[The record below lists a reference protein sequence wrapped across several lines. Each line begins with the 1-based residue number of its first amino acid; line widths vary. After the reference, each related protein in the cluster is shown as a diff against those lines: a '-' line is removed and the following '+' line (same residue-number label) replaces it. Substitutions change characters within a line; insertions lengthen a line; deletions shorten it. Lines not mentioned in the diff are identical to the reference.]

1 MKDLPSDSDNQGS
14 GIDSSVVSRHSRV
27 VDVVTQCHQSRLESC
42 AEEERL
48 LQRIATRGGTVCL
61 KLFKKLAQ
69 EICLHFTNF
78 TIQPCSHSIHSI
90 LIV

>member
-1 MKDLPSDSDNQGS
+1 MKDLSSDSGDQGL
-14 GIDSSVVSRHSRV
+14 GIDSSVVSGHSRV
-27 VDVVTQCHQSRLESC
+27 ADVVTQCHQSCLESF

-69 EICLHFTNF
+69 EIY
-78 TIQPCSHSIHSI
+78 
-90 LIV
+90 